1 MYLLKYIGLMKY
13 LRYKESQDDKQVDLQ
28 RRKFLLNGAKI
39 LGGLGA
45 LWALLPFL
53 SSLNPNR
60 KVLRDNAPIKV
71 DLSGLQPGEKL
82 TVKWRGKPIWVLHRT
97 EEQLQNIQKYNP
109 ILRDPDSLVDQQPK
123 YAQNHFRSRTPRFLV
138 LVGIC
143 THLGCSPQ
151 LVNAKTAR
159 VAGEFYCPCH
169 GSRFDLAG
177 RVYKNM
183 PAPINLE
190 VPPYYFIDENT
201 VVIGASHA

>member
-1 MYLLKYIGLMKY
+1 MSEKSRDG
-13 LRYKESQDDKQVDLQ
+13 KQVDLQ
-28 RRKFLLNGAKI
+28 RRKFLLNGAKV

-45 LWALLPFL
+45 LWALLPFA

-97 EEQLQNIQKYNP
+97 AKQLQNIKQFNP
-109 ILRDPDSLVDQQPK
+109 TLRDPDSLVDQQPK
-123 YAQNHFRSRTPRFLV
+123 YAQNQFRSRTPKFLV

-151 LVNAKTAR
+151 LAR
-159 VAGEFYCPCH
+159 SKQQKIADEFYCPCH

-190 VPPYYFIDENT
+190 VPPYYFVDENT
-201 VVIGASHA
+201 LVIGESHA